1 MKIKYE
7 KKHFRDNIFIF
18 LVGVALI
25 LVYKTVDSIEQV
37 FSTFGSI
44 VGMLM
49 PFIIG
54 FAIAY
59 LLNPAVKQVENNLLT
74 SKKKRKHFSK
84 RKRLM
89 SVLLVYVVF
98 IGLISWIITYILPS
112 VVSSAF
118 DLISRTSDYQRQI
131 MIYINNISE
140 RYEFLD
146 TNQVNTYIDRIAT
159 EFDIFQNIELFLGGV
174 MQGVLDVTTG
184 ILSLLLA
191 IILGFYF
198 LLEKENFANGI
209 KRILRAL
216 LKDNTV
222 DGLLEFGV
230 EVDRIFSN
238 FIIGKSIDS
247 LIIGIICFLGLL
259 IMNVKYALII
269 SIIIGITNMIP
280 YFGPYIG
287 AVPAVIIAF
296 FTSPIKALWVLI
308 FIIILQQ
315 FDGMVLGPK
324 ILGEST
330 GLSPVWI
337 IFAITVG
344 GGFFG
349 IVGMFL
355 GVPVVAVLR
364 VVVNKFIDGKLIEKD
379 TIKLKNDEKN
389 INKGGMIDER

>member
-7 KKHFRDNIFIF
+7 KKHFKDNIFIF
-18 LVGVALI
+18 LLGVALI

-37 FSTFGSI
+37 FSVLGSI
-44 VGMLM
+44 IGTLM

-59 LLNPAVKQVENNLLT
+59 LLNPAVKQVENIILRF
-74 SKKKRKHFSK
+74 SKKKKPFSK
-84 RKRLM
+84 RKRFI
-89 SVLLVYVVF
+89 SVILVYIIF
-98 IGLISWIITYILPS
+98 IGLISWVITYILPS

-118 DLISRTSDYQRQI
+118 DLISKASDYQKQI
-131 MIYINNISE
+131 MINIDNISE

-146 TNQVNTYIDRIAT
+146 TNQVNTYIDMIAT
-159 EFDIFQNIELFLGGV
+159 ELNVFQNIELFLGGV
-174 MQGVLDVTTG
+174 MKGVLDVTTG
-184 ILSLLLA
+184 LLSLLLA
-191 IILGFYF
+191 IIIGFYF
-198 LLEKENFANGI
+198 LLEKEIFADGI

-216 LKDNTV
+216 LKDYIV
-222 DGLLEFGV
+222 DGLLEFGS
-230 EVDRIFSN
+230 EVDRIFSR

-247 LIIGIICFLGLL
+247 LIIGVICFIGLVV
-259 IMNVKYALII
+259 MDVKYALII
-269 SIIIGITNMIP
+269 SLIIGITNMIP

-287 AVPAVIIAF
+287 AVPSVIIAF

-308 FIIILQQ
+308 FIIVLQQ

-337 IFAITVG
+337 IFAITIG

-349 IVGMFL
+349 IAGMFL
-355 GVPVVAVLR
+355 GVPVVAVIR
-364 VVVNKFIDGKLIEKD
+364 VITNKFIDKKVEEKELL
-379 TIKLKNDEKN
+379 KLKNEES
-389 INKGGMIDER
+389 I